1 MTANIIIPHVGETT
15 SRVVITRWLKEV
27 GDPVTKGDPLLEVE
41 TDKVTLT
48 IEAYT
53 SGVLE
58 QIVVGDGE
66 EADAMQVV
74 GVIRAEGEVVPLNNP
89 QPVPQAEAPRAE
101 AEEVPAPADRPKS
114 AAGRAN
120 VSPLARRMAA
130 AHGIDLSG
138 VAGSGPDGL
147 VTADDVRALIEA
159 KDQAAPPAP
168 QSEPVPPA
176 APDGEGKPLSNMR
189 QAIAALTVKS
199 VSTIPHFYMGVQIR
213 MKEALRLRESL
224 LEAYEKRYQVR
235 LSPNHLLIKA
245 LALAAQ
251 AVPAV
256 NATYADGLVT
266 RHRDVNVGL
275 AVALEDGLVVPVLK
289 RAQEKSLAEIARE
302 SASLVQRARSSGLT
316 AEDYSSSTVTLSNLG
331 KTEVDFFTAIIRP
344 PEVMILAVGNIA
356 PRPVVQN
363 DRVLAEP
370 TMYAVASADHRV
382 IDGKVLAEF
391 LTEFKHILENPY
403 ILLDRA

>member
-235 LSPNHLLIKA
+235 L
-245 LALAAQ
+245 
-251 AVPAV
+251 
-256 NATYADGLVT
+256 
-266 RHRDVNVGL
+266 
-275 AVALEDGLVVPVLK
+275 
-289 RAQEKSLAEIARE
+289 
-302 SASLVQRARSSGLT
+302 
-316 AEDYSSSTVTLSNLG
+316 
-331 KTEVDFFTAIIRP
+331 
-344 PEVMILAVGNIA
+344 
-356 PRPVVQN
+356 
-363 DRVLAEP
+363 
-370 TMYAVASADHRV
+370 
-382 IDGKVLAEF
+382 
-391 LTEFKHILENPY
+391 
-403 ILLDRA
+403 